1 MMWIIIW
8 GHSYLIQQMAHMNLN
23 VLNIPTILKGKIN
36 VPLTLTT
43 YTVDHFFFIG
53 GFFSGYV
60 LPAKLEKV
68 KPKHFPLF
76 YLKIVVMRYLRI
88 MPAYMAAMF
97 FNWKL

>member
-1 MMWIIIW
+1 
-8 GHSYLIQQMAHMNLN
+8 MNA
-23 VLNIPTILKGKIN
+23 LNIPALLANKIN
-36 VPLTLTT
+36 VALTVATM
-43 YTVDHFFFIG
+43 TVDHFFFIG